1 MSATDRKAV
10 DLLYLAYSFLCERWG
25 GGGGGTLICHQFP
38 VNGKSLGGNR
48 ENITD
53 LPLRLAL
60 TQDSTPAR
68 RRI

>member
-1 MSATDRKAV
+1 MNATDRMAV
-10 DLLYLAYSFLCERWG
+10 LLLYLAYSFLCERWR
-25 GGGGGTLICHQFP
+25 GGGGTLICHQFP